1 MKILFLTDVHFST
14 YSSILRKRGK
24 RYSLRLENCC
34 ASVSWAENLAEK
46 LGANL
51 IVYGGD
57 FFDKSEL
64 TAEETTALQDIY
76 FSESCPHYVLV
87 GNHEMKTRDRELSTA
102 HLFNTLYGKFTVI
115 DEPKTIREEGQYI
128 TFLPYISEDE
138 RKPISEYIKCEKKP
152 IVFSHNDIAG
162 IQMGQFISKNGFTL
176 EEIEDNCA
184 LFVNGHLHNG
194 TFITKSICNVGN
206 LTGQNFS
213 EDGFT
218 YKHCAALVDTIKLT
232 IELYENP
239 YAINFYKISVKENFE
254 EQSLVDLLT
263 TLKHACVMFNVA
275 EGDINRVKE
284 IVNNLS
290 NIITYKVATR
300 IAQGEQACEHNIV
313 ELSSID
319 HIEEFKKYVISELGE
334 SDLLSKELQELQ

>member
-128 TFLPYISEDE
+128 TFLPYIWNLL
-138 RKPISEYIKCEKKP
+138 KKTIS
-152 IVFSHNDIAG
+152 
-162 IQMGQFISKNGFTL
+162 
-176 EEIEDNCA
+176 
-184 LFVNGHLHNG
+184 
-194 TFITKSICNVGN
+194 
-206 LTGQNFS
+206 
-213 EDGFT
+213 
-218 YKHCAALVDTIKLT
+218 
-232 IELYENP
+232 
-239 YAINFYKISVKENFE
+239 
-254 EQSLVDLLT
+254 
-263 TLKHACVMFNVA
+263 
-275 EGDINRVKE
+275 
-284 IVNNLS
+284 
-290 NIITYKVATR
+290 
-300 IAQGEQACEHNIV
+300 
-313 ELSSID
+313 
-319 HIEEFKKYVISELGE
+319 
-334 SDLLSKELQELQ
+334 